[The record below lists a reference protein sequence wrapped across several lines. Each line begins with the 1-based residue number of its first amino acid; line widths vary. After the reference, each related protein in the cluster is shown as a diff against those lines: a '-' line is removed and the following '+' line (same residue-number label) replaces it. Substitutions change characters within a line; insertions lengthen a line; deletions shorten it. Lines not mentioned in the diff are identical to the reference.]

1 MNTRDFLGR
10 VLGDSGFY
18 CVFGADSA
26 GSKRVQKF
34 YTTVEAALDSAQAFD
49 ENGLDAYFAL
59 ATFETDESRT
69 KDNVQQMR
77 SLFLDLDCGEG
88 KDFPSQ
94 PEALSALRM
103 FCRQLSL
110 PKPLVVNSGRGLH
123 VYWPLSEPLGVDEW
137 RPLAEALKRA
147 CAANEFGADPSVT
160 ADAARILR
168 VPGTHNYKAPTPARV
183 EVLVGGAAEPTDPEA
198 FKTALD
204 GYTGG
209 ITDMFSGNS
218 LMGKTTDTM
227 ERLLNS
233 KEAVFKLIVQKT
245 LGGKGCAQIKG
256 IIENQAETPEPLWRA
271 GLSIA
276 KFCTD
281 GLKAAHLMS
290 RDHPGYCPEETE
302 KKMAR
307 AAGPYTCEKFDDL
320 NPGVCGDCPLRGKFK
335 SPIALGMQVAEDREE
350 DRVIEAENAE
360 TGKTET
366 FTIPDFP
373 KPYFR
378 GRGGGVFVK
387 LRDEDGEPYDDCVYV
402 NDLYFVRRVYD
413 AQEGEA
419 LVARLHLPRDGVRE
433 FTITLGQA
441 TSPDELRKVLSARG
455 VVANSKKAWEKI
467 MVYANSWVSHLQ
479 SNTVADTA
487 HRQFGWTDDETLES
501 FVIGQKEVFADKT
514 EYNPPTTETA
524 ALMPAFKTL
533 GTQEGWVEQANFFSR
548 DGMEPFQFMLC
559 LTLAAPLMAL
569 TPYNAAMFSLYSD
582 GSGHGKTT
590 AQKIGLAAF
599 GDPGMLIMEATD
611 TVNFRMNRLEVLKN
625 LPAQWDEM
633 TNLEGKV
640 ISDII
645 YQMQTGK
652 QKGRMSS
659 GSNAERVTGMPWKTS
674 CGFTT
679 NQALVGKIR
688 NLKAQA
694 EGEPYRILEY
704 HAQAYN
710 FAEKAETDALSK
722 QVGKHCGHIGI
733 PFIQYIIQNKLAV
746 AKLIESV
753 QKQID
758 EAANLKAKDRFW
770 SITGAVTV
778 AAAILAN
785 KQGFLSYDPK
795 KLRDWAV
802 QLILDNKKQQ
812 LDSSSSVET
821 HITNYVTDNYGSVLW
836 IKSTEDRRG
845 NASSGDGLDS
855 LVVPEQLPRGKLVAR
870 YETDTKMLYL
880 LQKPFKEWCAQQ
892 YLNYDSVIKEVFESM
907 GGSRQR
913 VRLGKGTKLNL
924 PSVNA
929 IAVNCRELGLEDGS
943 SDA

>member
-18 CVFGADSA
+18 CVFGADA
-26 GSKRVQKF
+26 DGPKRVQKF
-34 YTTVEAALDSAQAFD
+34 YTSVEAALDSAQAFD
-49 ENGLDAYFAL
+49 ANGLDAYFAL
-59 ATFETDESRT
+59 ATFETDEGR
-69 KDNVQQMR
+69 KKANARQLR
-77 SLFLDLDCGEG
+77 ALFLDLDCGEG
-88 KDFPSQ
+88 KEFASQ
-94 PEALSALRM
+94 PEALGALRT
-103 FCRQLSL
+103 FCKDLSL

-123 VYWPLSEPLGVDEW
+123 VYWPLAEPVGVDEW
-137 RPLAEALKRA
+137 LPLAEGLKRA
-147 CAANEFGADPSVT
+147 CAAREFGADPAVT

-168 VPGTHNYKAPTPARV
+168 VPGTHNYKSGTPIRV
-183 EVLVGGAAEPTDPEA
+183 EVLAGGNAAPVDPGQ
-198 FKTALD
+198 FRTALN
-204 GYTGG
+204 GYATR
-209 ITDMFSGNS
+209 ITDTFSGNS
-218 LMGKTTDTM
+218 LMGTTTDTM
-227 ERLLNS
+227 ERLLSS
-233 KEAVFKLIVQKT
+233 KEAVFKTIVQKT
-245 LGGKGCAQIKG
+245 MKGKGCEQIKN
-256 IIENQAETPEPLWRA
+256 IIENQADIPEPLWRA

-276 KFCTD
+276 KFCSD
-281 GLKAAHLMS
+281 GHKAAHIMS
-290 RDHPGYCPEETE
+290 KEHPEYCPEETE
-302 KKMAR
+302 KKMDR

-335 SPIALGMQVAEDREE
+335 SPIAIGMQVAEDREE
-350 DRVIEAENAE
+350 DRVVEAENAE
-360 TGKTET
+360 TGQTET
-366 FTIPDFP
+366 FSIPDFP

-378 GRGGGVFVK
+378 GRGGGVFIK
-387 LRDEDGEPYDDCVYV
+387 MRDDDGDPYDDCVYV

-413 AQEGEA
+413 ANEGEA

-501 FVIGQKEVFADKT
+501 FVLGPKEIFADRL

-524 ALMPAFKTL
+524 ALMPAFKATGTL
-533 GTQEGWVEQANFFSR
+533 EGWSEQANFFSR

-599 GDPGMLIMEATD
+599 GDPGMLIMEASD

-633 TNLEGKV
+633 TNLDGRV
-640 ISDII
+640 VSDII

-659 GSNAERVTGMPWKTS
+659 GSNAERITGMPWKTS

-704 HAQAYN
+704 HAQSYN
-710 FAEKAETDALSK
+710 FAAKAETDALSK
-722 QVGKHCGHIGI
+722 QVGKHCGHVGI
-733 PFIQYIIQNKLAV
+733 PFVQHIIQNRHAV
-746 AKLIESV
+746 AKLIDEV

-758 EAANLKAKDRFW
+758 AAADLKAKDRFW

-785 KQGFLSYDPK
+785 KMGLLSYDPK
-795 KLRDWAV
+795 KLRDWSV
-802 QLILDNKKQQ
+802 ELILSNKKQQ
-812 LDSSSSVET
+812 LESNSSVET

-836 IKSTEDRRG
+836 IKSTEDLRG
-845 NASSGDGLDS
+845 HASSGDGLDN

-880 LQKPFKEWCAQQ
+880 LQKPFKEWCADQ
-892 YLNYDSVIKEVFESM
+892 YLNYDSVLKEVFDKM
-907 GGSRQR
+907 GGSRKR

-929 IAVNCRELGLEDGS
+929 IAVDCRDLELNDGS
-943 SDA
+943 SDT